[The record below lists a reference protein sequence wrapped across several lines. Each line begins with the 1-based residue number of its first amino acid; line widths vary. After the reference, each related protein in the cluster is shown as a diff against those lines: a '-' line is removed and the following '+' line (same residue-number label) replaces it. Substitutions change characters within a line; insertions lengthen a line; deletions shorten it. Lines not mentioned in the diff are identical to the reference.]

1 VFNVPLTDTGRSE
14 EHVSDS
20 LTKTVPADLSGE
32 VPREASPPQRFDF
45 ANKVF
50 HVETGVFQIDATT
63 DEPVYTVDL
72 GDVRATLTFATLRGS
87 FGIEKDDPDSRLLE
101 HVKRAL
107 VFVRRVRH
115 GDSMPSELLDGS
127 ASWTVDDRHRE
138 VARGRVWT
146 GLVAWI
152 SGGKSASGVS
162 IDEFAKIASS
172 VETRGRVQAAFGQL
186 ADALGYPPE
195 RRGDVVDQIE
205 RLIDELSFLEAL
217 RERVGMARRIV
228 ETLRGYRIALKR
240 EKTLA
245 EEVERTMLLAERPVA
260 EHEKR
265 LAGVDAQTTHVLDTL
280 RRLGEQIVQ
289 IRQTR
294 DALHAGM
301 MKWDTM
307 LAAWADA
314 PPQPGPDAHRLI
326 RSTYGFVA
334 RHFPVQQKWTR

>member
-1 VFNVPLTDTGRSE
+1 MTETLPHVAPTDQLTE
-14 EHVSDS
+14 
-20 LTKTVPADLSGE
+20 A
-32 VPREASPPQRFDF
+32 PREAAPPRRFDF

-50 HVETGVFQIDATT
+50 HVETGVFQIDATS

-72 GDVRATLTFATLRGS
+72 GDVKATLTFATLRSS
-87 FGIEKDDPDSRLLE
+87 FGIEKGDPDSRLLDE
-101 HVKRAL
+101 VKRAL
-107 VFVRRVRH
+107 AFVRRVRH

-152 SGGKSASGVS
+152 SGGKSVSGVS

-172 VETRGRVQAAFGQL
+172 IETRTRVQSAFGQL
-186 ADALGYPPE
+186 ADALGYPPA

-217 RERVGMARRIV
+217 RERVGMARQIV
-228 ETLRGYRIALKR
+228 ETLRRYRIVLKR

-245 EEVERTMLLAERPVA
+245 EEVERTMMLAERPVI

-265 LAGVDAQTTHVLDTL
+265 LAGIDAQTTETLDTL
-280 RRLGEQIVQ
+280 RRLAAQIAL

-301 MKWDTM
+301 MKWDAM

-314 PPQPGPDAHRLI
+314 PQQPGPDAHRLI
-326 RSTYGFVA
+326 RSTYSFVA
-334 RHFPVQQKWTR
+334 RHFPVQQQWKR

>member
-1 VFNVPLTDTGRSE
+1 MTDT
-14 EHVSDS
+14 
-20 LTKTVPADLSGE
+20 LPKAPPADPLSE
-32 VPREASPPQRFDF
+32 APREASPPQRFDF

-50 HVETGVFQIDATT
+50 HVESGAFLIDATT

-72 GDVRATLTFATLRGS
+72 GDVRATLTFATLRSS
-87 FGIEKDDPDSRLLE
+87 FGIEKEHPDSKLLDE
-101 HVKRAL
+101 VKRAL
-107 VFVRRVRH
+107 VFVRRVRN

-127 ASWTVDDRHRE
+127 ASWKVEERHRV

-152 SGGKSASGVS
+152 SGGKSAGGVS
-162 IDEFAKIASS
+162 IDEFATIANS
-172 VETRGRVQAAFGQL
+172 VETRTRVQAAFGQL
-186 ADALGYPPE
+186 ADALGYPPA

-217 RERVGMARRIV
+217 RERVGLARRIV
-228 ETLRGYRIALKR
+228 ETLRAYRVALKR

-245 EEVERTMLLAERPVA
+245 EEVERTMLLAERPVV

-265 LAGVDAQTTHVLDTL
+265 LAKIDAQSTHVLEML
-280 RRLGEQIVQ
+280 RRLANQIVL

-301 MKWDTM
+301 MKWDPM
-307 LAAWADA
+307 LEAWADA
-314 PPQPGPDAHRLI
+314 PPQPGPNCHLLI
-326 RSTYGFVA
+326 RDTYRFAA
-334 RHFPVQQKWTR
+334 RHFPVQQAWKR

>member
-1 VFNVPLTDTGRSE
+1 LADAGRPE
-14 EHVSDS
+14 GHVTET
-20 LTKTVPADLSGE
+20 LPKAVPADPPIE
-32 VPREASPPQRFDF
+32 PPREASPPRRFDF

-50 HVETGVFQIDATT
+50 HVEKGDFQIDATT
-63 DEPVYTVDL
+63 DEPVYCVDL
-72 GDVRATLTFATLRGS
+72 GDVRATLTFATLRSS
-87 FGIEKDDPDSRLLE
+87 FGIEPGTPDALLLE
-101 HVKRAL
+101 EVKRAL
-107 VFVRRVRH
+107 AFVRRVRY
-115 GDSMPSELLDGS
+115 GDSLPSELLDGT
-127 ASWTVDDRHRE
+127 ASWTVADRHRE
-138 VARGRVWT
+138 VARGRVWNE
-146 GLVAWI
+146 LVAWI
-152 SGGKSASGVS
+152 SGGKSTGGVS
-162 IDEFAKIASS
+162 IDEFAKIANSL
-172 VETRGRVQAAFGQL
+172 ETRTRVQAAFGQL
-186 ADALGYPPE
+186 ADALGYPPA

-280 RRLGEQIVQ
+280 RRLAEQIVQ

>member
-1 VFNVPLTDTGRSE
+1 LVEAGRSE
-14 EHVSDS
+14 EHVTDTLPKAAVADPLSE
-20 LTKTVPADLSGE
+20 PA
-32 VPREASPPQRFDF
+32 REASPPQRFDF

-107 VFVRRVRH
+107 AFVRRLRH

-172 VETRGRVQAAFGQL
+172 VETRTRVQAAFGQL
-186 ADALGYPPE
+186 ADALGYPPAK
-195 RRGDVVDQIE
+195 RGDVVDQIE
-205 RLIDELSFLEAL
+205 RLIDELSFIEAL
-217 RERVGMARRIV
+217 RERVGMARRVV
-228 ETLRGYRIALKR
+228 ETLRGYRIVLKR

-245 EEVERTMLLAERPVA
+245 EEVERTMVLAERPVV
-260 EHEKR
+260 ELEKR
-265 LAGVDAQTTHVLDTL
+265 LAVVDAQTAHVLDTL
-280 RRLGEQIVQ
+280 RQLAGRIAF

-301 MKWDTM
+301 MKWDAI
-307 LAAWADA
+307 LEVWADA

-326 RSTYGFVA
+326 RSTYSFAA
-334 RHFPVQQKWTR
+334 RHFPVQQQWKR

>member
-1 VFNVPLTDTGRSE
+1 MNETS
-14 EHVSDS
+14 
-20 LTKTVPADLSGE
+20 TKAAPVDQSGE
-32 VPREASPPQRFDF
+32 ALREASPPRRFEF

-50 HVETGVFQIDATT
+50 HIESGAFQIDATT

-87 FGIEKDDPDSRLLE
+87 FGIEKDDPDSKLLE

-115 GDSMPSELLDGS
+115 GDSLPSELLDGT
-127 ASWTVDDRHRE
+127 ASWTVDERHRE

-152 SGGKSASGVS
+152 SGGKAASGVS

-172 VETRGRVQAAFGQL
+172 VETRTRVQAAFGQL
-186 ADALGYPPE
+186 ADALGYPPAK
-195 RRGDVVDQIE
+195 RGDVVDQIE
-205 RLIDELSFLEAL
+205 RLIGELSFLEAL
-217 RERVGMARRIV
+217 RERVGMARRVV
-228 ETLRGYRIALKR
+228 ETLRGYRTALRR

-245 EEVERTMLLAERPVA
+245 EEVERTMVLADRPVA
-260 EHEKR
+260 ELEKR
-265 LAGVDAQTTHVLDTL
+265 LAAVDAQTAHVLDTL
-280 RRLGEQIVQ
+280 RQLAGRIAT

-294 DALHAGM
+294 DTLHAGM
-301 MKWDTM
+301 MKWDAM
-307 LAAWADA
+307 LEAWADA

-326 RSTYGFVA
+326 RSTYSFVA
-334 RHFPVQQKWTR
+334 RHFPVQQRWNR